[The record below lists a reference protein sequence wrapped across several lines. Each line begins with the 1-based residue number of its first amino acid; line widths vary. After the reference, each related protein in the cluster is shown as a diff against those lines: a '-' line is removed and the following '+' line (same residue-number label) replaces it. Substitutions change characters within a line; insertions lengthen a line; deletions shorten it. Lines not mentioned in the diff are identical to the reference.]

1 MGTQAQHNST
11 MREQGNLSTLN
22 DDGTRR
28 WLKPRP
34 SEGAMLRRRRAIAYL
49 LITIF
54 AAIPWLRINDKP
66 AVLLNIAAREFT
78 LFGVTY
84 LATDTLLLALVL
96 VTIFLSVFMMTAVFG
111 RLWCGWACP
120 QTVYLEFIF
129 RPLERFFEGTP
140 GKATSTIFTR
150 LGIAGPAKFLAY
162 SVLSFFLANIFLS
175 YFVGTDNLIL
185 WVTRPPFEHPF
196 GFTLVVA
203 VAAMMLFD
211 FGFFREQ
218 LCIVACPYGRFQ
230 SVLLDRDSL
239 IVGYD
244 PARGEPRRVGKS
256 VILPLTQAAPISGDC
271 IDCSMCVTTCPT
283 GIDIRNGLQL
293 ECIHC
298 AQCVDACDSVMHKIG
313 KPRGL
318 IRYGSQNEFNGERKS
333 FFRPRLAWYGLLLSA
348 LFALTSW
355 WIVSRPPADVL
366 LLNQTGLTFT
376 REQDGSITNHRRI
389 KITNHSER
397 PMSFSITCSDSSVS
411 VRSVLNPFAEAR
423 KGIAVPV
430 LINAPASL
438 FERGKAHVTLTISSV
453 DNDYTHDVPVTLQ
466 GPADARS
473 TQGKSR

>member
-1 MGTQAQHNST
+1 

-34 SEGAMLRRRRAIAYL
+34 SEGAIVRRRRALAYL
-49 LITIF
+49 LISIF

-66 AVLLNIAAREFT
+66 ILLLNITAREFT
-78 LFGVTY
+78 VFGFTY
-84 LATDTLLLALVL
+84 LATDTLLLAFVL
-96 VTIFLSVFMMTAVFG
+96 VTIFLSVFAITAVFG

-120 QTVYLEFIF
+120 QTVYLEFVF

-140 GKATSTIFTR
+140 GKSTSTIFTR
-150 LGIAGPAKFLAY
+150 LGIAGPAKFLTYA
-162 SVLSFFLANIFLS
+162 VLSFFLANIFLS

-185 WVTRPPFEHPF
+185 WVTRPPFEHPV
-196 GFTLVVA
+196 GFTLVVF
-203 VAAMMLFD
+203 VTAMMLFD

-244 PARGEPRRVGKS
+244 PARGEPRRAGKS
-256 VILPLTQAAPISGDC
+256 VALPLLQTERASGDC

-318 IRYGSQNEFNGERKS
+318 IRYGSQNEFSGQRKS
-333 FFRPRLAWYGLLLSA
+333 LMRPRLAWYGLVLCVLIGM
-348 LFALTSW
+348 TSW
-355 WIVSRPPADVL
+355 WIVSRESADVL

-389 KITNHSER
+389 KITNRAEL
-397 PMSFSITCSDSSVS
+397 PMAFSVTCSDPTVA
-411 VRSVLNPFAEAR
+411 VRPVLDPFVEPR
-423 KGIAVPV
+423 KGIALPI
-430 LINAPASL
+430 LINAPASI
-438 FERGKAHVTLTISSV
+438 FERGKARIILVISSTQI
-453 DNDYTHDVPVTLQ
+453 DFKHELDVTLQ
-466 GPADARS
+466 GPGDTR
-473 TQGKSR
+473 TPQGTTP